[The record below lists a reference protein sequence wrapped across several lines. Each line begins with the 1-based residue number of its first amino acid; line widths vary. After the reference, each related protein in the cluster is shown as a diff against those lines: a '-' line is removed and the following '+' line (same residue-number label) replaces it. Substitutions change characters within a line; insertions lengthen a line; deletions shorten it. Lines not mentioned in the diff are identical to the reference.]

1 MFRVYDKKRK
11 IFITEDVLMNKN
23 GDLYMVGKKLFRN
36 KFTFLHQDRYIFQQ
50 TTGLF
55 DRNNIEIYIGD
66 VLEAEVADD
75 RTVRGIVVYAS
86 ELASYVILC
95 FDSDEYFVLGESVCG
110 FIEVIGNVFDNEMGN
125 KDGDESN

>member
-1 MFRVYDKKRK
+1 MGYRVYDKKRK
-11 IFITEDVLMNKN
+11 KFASDNVYLTPDGELVESKKSVFGNK
-23 GDLYMVGKKLFRN
+23 M
-36 KFTFLHQDRYIFQQ
+36 TFVDQDRYIFQQ
-50 TTGLF
+50 SIELF
-55 DRNNIEIYIGD
+55 DRNNTEIYIGD

-110 FIEVIGNVFDNEMGN
+110 LIEVIGNVFDDSQ
-125 KDGDESN
+125 K